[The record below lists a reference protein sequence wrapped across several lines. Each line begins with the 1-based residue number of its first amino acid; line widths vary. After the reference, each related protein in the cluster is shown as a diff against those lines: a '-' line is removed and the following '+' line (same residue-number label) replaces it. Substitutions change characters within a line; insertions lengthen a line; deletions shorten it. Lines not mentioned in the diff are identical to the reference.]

1 MARGN
6 QALNIVIR
14 AKDLAKGTLRKLTA
28 RLRDVG
34 RNADGAN
41 GAFSRLTSRV
51 RNFILAAGGIY
62 AVQRAMRSVLA
73 VGDKYERLGIQMEA
87 LMGSIESG
95 QQATAWI
102 KEFTK
107 STPLQLD
114 QVTNAF
120 VTLKNFGLDPMDGTL
135 LSLVDQNAKL
145 GGEFERL
152 QRISLALG
160 QAFGK
165 QKLQGEEIRQLIEAS
180 VPVWSLL
187 EKATGRNTQELRKMS
202 EAGELGTDVIK
213 QLVATM
219 GATSQGAAA
228 KNMKILSGLVS
239 NMKDRWEIF
248 QKTVAESG
256 WADYVKAQLTSLG
269 NKLDEMANNGQLQEL
284 ASNISA
290 TFITIAETIKA
301 FFADL
306 TIEDFVKRTTD
317 GFKSIADSAGTVI
330 TVVASVGNGISAM
343 LNSFSLVVKGAG
355 AVIATVIGGIAD
367 GVADLVGFL
376 GFEDLEAKVQHF
388 ADGMI
393 PVSKAFG
400 ESMAKDAHKVRESY
414 KAIGKAITTETPKIA
429 DTLKQVKAEAES
441 SGEVIVTANKKV
453 EKSQTKMGIK
463 FADTAKDIKKSQK
476 EVKEEVKDLGPA
488 FDEAGEASENANE
501 KMAGGMTIAQA
512 MADHMGALK
521 SELAGMSGAALA
533 AFEGLN
539 DISQADPRTV
549 TDDIESMRHSLEQTN
564 EELDAMGQA
573 FHGFDATGLSEWMY
587 DTKKTS
593 LQVKESYLEQKIAFE
608 DLIRSYEDGGLSAEQ
623 FASAARTASNEMELL
638 NQQDMDKLKR
648 ALEQAERQMHSL
660 QNSTRSTLE
669 GLQDELDRLDGNT
682 EAIERRRFE
691 ARNRDLE
698 QKLKQARSKGDGH
711 SAANLQQALSL
722 NQRVFNKTRDKREN
736 EERETRRRK
745 SFDRAPPPRNG
756 AGQRNESPSK
766 VIRLEY
772 PGGNVNVSV
781 RQGDDV
787 KLLRALKESG
797 ARAI

>member
-1 MARGN
+1 M
-6 QALNIVIR
+6 Q
-14 AKDLAKGTLRKLTA
+14 
-28 RLRDVG
+28 
-34 RNADGAN
+34 
-41 GAFSRLTSRV
+41 
-51 RNFILAAGGIY
+51 
-62 AVQRAMRSVLA
+62 SVLQ

-87 LMGSIESG
+87 LMGSLEGG

-102 KEFTK
+102 KDFTK

-114 QVTNAF
+114 QVTQAF

-135 LSLVDQNAKL
+135 LSLVDQNSKL

-165 QKLQGEEIRQLIEAS
+165 QKLQGEELRQLIEAG
-180 VPVWSLL
+180 VPAWQLL
-187 EKATGRNTQELRKMS
+187 KQATGENVQQLRELS
-202 EAGELGTDVIK
+202 EKGKLGADVIK
-213 QLVATM
+213 ALIAEM
-219 GATSQGAAA
+219 GSSSAGAAQ
-228 KNMKILSGLVS
+228 KNMATLSGLWS
-239 NMKDRWEIF
+239 NMKDRFELFAKAISD
-248 QKTVAESG
+248 SG
-256 WADYVKAQLTSLG
+256 WADYIKAQLSAVG
-269 NKLDEMANNGQLQEL
+269 QRLDEMASNGQLQEL
-284 ASNISA
+284 AENIAA
-290 TFITIAETIKA
+290 TFITIAESLKA
-301 FFADL
+301 FFNSLTLDDL
-306 TIEDFVKRTTD
+306 VQRTTT
-317 GFKSIADSAGTVI
+317 GFQKISDSASTVI
-330 TVVASVGNGISAM
+330 TILSTVGNGIQAM
-343 LNSFSLVVKGAG
+343 LNSFTLVVKGAG
-355 AVIATVIGGIAD
+355 AVISTVIGGIAD

-376 GFEDLEAKVQHF
+376 GFEELEAKVNHF
-388 ADGMI
+388 SNGML
-393 PVSKAFG
+393 PVSKAFA
-400 ESMAKDAHKVRESY
+400 ESMAKDAHKVRDSY

-429 DTLKQVKAEAES
+429 DTLKQVKVEAEDS
-441 SGEVIVTANKKV
+441 SEVIVTANTKV
-453 EKSQTKMGIK
+453 EKSQAKLGQKVTTVAEEITK
-463 FADTAKDIKKSQK
+463 AEK
-476 EVKEEVKDLGPA
+476 EVKDEVRELEPA
-488 FDEAGEASENANE
+488 FEEAGEASESANK
-501 KMAGGMTIAQA
+501 KMAGGATIAQA
-512 MADHMGALK
+512 MADHMGGLK
-521 SELAGMSGAALA
+521 DELAGMSGAALA
-533 AFEGLN
+533 AFENLN

-587 DTKKTS
+587 DTRKTS

-608 DLIRSYEDGGLSAEQ
+608 DLMRSYEDGGLSAEQ
-623 FASAARTASNEMELL
+623 FASAAHTASDEMELL
-638 NQQDMDKLKR
+638 NQQDMDKLNR
-648 ALEQAERQMHSL
+648 ALEQAERQMQSL

-698 QKLKQARSKGDGH
+698 QKLKQARSKGDGE

-756 AGQRNESPSK
+756 AGQRNESPSQ

>member
-1 MARGN
+1 M
-6 QALNIVIR
+6 
-14 AKDLAKGTLRKLTA
+14 K
-28 RLRDVG
+28 
-34 RNADGAN
+34 
-41 GAFSRLTSRV
+41 
-51 RNFILAAGGIY
+51 
-62 AVQRAMRSVLA
+62 
-73 VGDKYERLGIQMEA
+73 
-87 LMGSIESG
+87 
-95 QQATAWI
+95 
-102 KEFTK
+102 
-107 STPLQLD
+107 
-114 QVTNAF
+114 
-120 VTLKNFGLDPMDGTL
+120 
-135 LSLVDQNAKL
+135 
-145 GGEFERL
+145 
-152 QRISLALG
+152 RI
-160 QAFGK
+160 
-165 QKLQGEEIRQLIEAS
+165 
-180 VPVWSLL
+180 
-187 EKATGRNTQELRKMS
+187 
-202 EAGELGTDVIK
+202 D
-213 QLVATM
+213 
-219 GATSQGAAA
+219 
-228 KNMKILSGLVS
+228 S
-239 NMKDRWEIF
+239 N
-248 QKTVAESG
+248 
-256 WADYVKAQLTSLG
+256 
-269 NKLDEMANNGQLQEL
+269 
-284 ASNISA
+284 
-290 TFITIAETIKA
+290 
-301 FFADL
+301 
-306 TIEDFVKRTTD
+306 
-317 GFKSIADSAGTVI
+317 
-330 TVVASVGNGISAM
+330 
-343 LNSFSLVVKGAG
+343 
-355 AVIATVIGGIAD
+355 
-367 GVADLVGFL
+367 
-376 GFEDLEAKVQHF
+376 
-388 ADGMI
+388 
-393 PVSKAFG
+393 
-400 ESMAKDAHKVRESY
+400 
-414 KAIGKAITTETPKIA
+414 KIA
-429 DTLKQVKAEAES
+429 DTLKQVKAEAED

-539 DISQADPRTV
+539 DISQADPRTI

-587 DTKKTS
+587 DTRKTS

-608 DLIRSYEDGGLSAEQ
+608 DLMRSYEDGSISAEQ
-623 FASAARTASNEMELL
+623 FAGSARTASNEMELL
-638 NQQDMDKLKR
+638 NQQDMDKLNR
-648 ALEQAERQMHSL
+648 ALEQAERQMQSL

-682 EAIERRRFE
+682 EVIERRRFE

-698 QKLKQARSKGDGH
+698 QKLKQARSKGDGQ

-756 AGQRNESPSK
+756 AGQRNESPSQ